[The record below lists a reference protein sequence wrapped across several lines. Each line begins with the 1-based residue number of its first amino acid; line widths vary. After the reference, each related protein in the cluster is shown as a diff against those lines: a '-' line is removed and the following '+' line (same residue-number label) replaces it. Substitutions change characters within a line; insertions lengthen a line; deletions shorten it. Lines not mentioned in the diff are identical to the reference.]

1 MVSTKEW
8 SLFKEISTYNIE
20 RESDT
25 SYLFYLYVMM
35 QLALANPGKLVI
47 EKLHESDL
55 TKLIGEDNIYI
66 TVANDVNYCYNKV
79 VEDD

>member
-35 QLALANPGKLVI
+35 QLALANPGPLVI
-47 EKLHESDL
+47 EKLHASDF
-55 TKLIGEDNIYI
+55 TTLIGEDNIYL
-66 TVANDVNYCYNKV
+66 TVAHAVHSCSPKV
-79 VEDD
+79 VEDA